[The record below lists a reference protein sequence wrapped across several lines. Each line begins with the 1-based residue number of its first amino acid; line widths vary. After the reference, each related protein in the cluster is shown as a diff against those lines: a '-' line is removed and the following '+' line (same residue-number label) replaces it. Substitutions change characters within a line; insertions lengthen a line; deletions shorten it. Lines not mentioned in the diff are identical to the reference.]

1 MGVRR
6 NEGRL
11 GHSRVIQD
19 CPAVLNDPR
28 HGNEVEDLA
37 VVDNVAIRQAHLTD
51 AKSDSA
57 HR

>member
-1 MGVRR
+1 MVGD
-6 NEGRL
+6 
-11 GHSRVIQD
+11 SRVVQD

-28 HGNEVEDLA
+28 HGNEVKYLA
-37 VVDNVAIRQAHLTD
+37 VVDNVAIRQVHLTY